1 MQRKLSM
8 WAKLKA
14 YRLQNNVYVLMLLIV
29 AVSASFAVYMMP
41 FSRSVK
47 FLPEIALA
55 CGTSLLATI
64 FVVATEIFVKY
75 QNHKNDQFLEG
86 VQEFGIINLH
96 FDKQRLL
103 QELLKDC
110 DREIWI
116 SGYRLI
122 LTSKITNELA
132 EAVKRGATIKMLVSP
147 PWKAGFQSV
156 YGTNERVMDNYFK
169 ILHAIKQAANNV
181 GKIFEI
187 RFTSKP
193 IFNDTYKVDQHLITG
208 PYMHNRDDEYNRI
221 SANDFFTYNLLRRSR
236 LYNLVENEFLTIWDE
251 AEEMFVWDHFDQ
263 IYNEYRTKDLR
274 ESEKIEL
281 FHQACVAI
289 HHDGGKSERKIAEL
303 LNV

>member
-8 WAKLKA
+8 WAKMRA
-14 YRLQNNVYVLMLLIV
+14 YRLQNNVYVLMMLIV
-29 AVSASFAVYMMP
+29 AVSLSFTIYMMP
-41 FSRSVK
+41 FSRNVK
-47 FLPEIALA
+47 FLPEITLA

-103 QELLKDC
+103 QELLADC
-110 DREIWI
+110 DREVWI

-132 EAVKRGATIKMLVSP
+132 EAVKRGATIKMLVCP
-147 PWKAGFQSV
+147 PWKEAFQSV

-169 ILHAIKQAANNV
+169 ILYAVKQVTNNV
-181 GKIFEI
+181 EKTFEI

-221 SANDFFTYNLLRRSR
+221 TANDFFTYNLVKRSR
-236 LYNLVENEFLTIWDE
+236 LYNLVESEFLTIWDE
-251 AEEMFVWDHFDQ
+251 AEEKFDWDKFDE
-263 IYNEYRTKDLR
+263 IYTEYRTKDLR

-281 FHQACVAI
+281 FRKACVGI
-289 HHDGGKSERKIAEL
+289 HDDETYAHKNAEL

>member
-8 WAKLKA
+8 WAKMKA
-14 YRLQNNVYVLMLLIV
+14 YRLQNNVYVLMMLIV
-29 AVSASFAVYMMP
+29 AVSLSFTIYMMP
-41 FSRSVK
+41 FSRNIK

-64 FVVATEIFVKY
+64 FVVATEVFVKY

-86 VQEFGIINLH
+86 VHEFGIINLH

-103 QELLKDC
+103 QELLADC
-110 DREIWI
+110 DREVWI

-132 EAVKRGATIKMLVSP
+132 EAVKRGATIKMLVCP
-147 PWKAGFQSV
+147 PWKEGFQSV
-156 YGTNERVMDNYFK
+156 YGMNERVMDNYFK
-169 ILHAIKQAANNV
+169 ILCAIAQATKHV
-181 GKIFEI
+181 EKIFEI

-208 PYMHNRDDEYNRI
+208 PYMHNHDDEYNRI
-221 SANDFFTYNLLRRSR
+221 TANDFFTYNLVKRSR
-236 LYNLVENEFLTIWDE
+236 LYNLVESEFLTIWDE
-251 AEEMFVWDHFDQ
+251 AEEKFDWDKFDE
-263 IYNEYRTKDLR
+263 IYTEYRTKDLR

-281 FHQACVAI
+281 FRQACVGI
-289 HHDGGKSERKIAEL
+289 HHDDTSAHKRAAL

>member
-8 WAKLKA
+8 WDKLKA
-14 YRLQNNVYVLMLLIV
+14 YRLENNVYVLILLIV
-29 AVSASFAVYMMP
+29 AVFVSFIVYMMP

-47 FLPEIALA
+47 FFPEIALA

-103 QELLKDC
+103 QELLDNC
-110 DREIWI
+110 DREVWI

-147 PWKAGFQSV
+147 PWKEGFQSV
-156 YGTNERVMDNYFK
+156 YGTNERVMDNYYK
-169 ILHAIKQAANNV
+169 ILYAIKQATNQV
-181 GKIFEI
+181 DKIFEI

-208 PYMHNRDDEYNRI
+208 PYMHNRDAEFNRI
-221 SANDFFTYNLLRRSR
+221 TANDFFTYNLVKKSR
-236 LYNLVENEFLTIWDE
+236 LYKLVENEFLTIWDE
-251 AEEMFVWDHFDQ
+251 AEEMFVWDNFDQ
-263 IYNEYRTKDLR
+263 IYDEYRTKDLR
-274 ESEKIEL
+274 EREKMDL
-281 FHQACVAI
+281 FRQACVPI
-289 HHDGGKSERKIAEL
+289 HHDDAASERKIEEL